1 MRQMGDGEGVCWA
14 IAGGGDGGSAAKDNM
29 MRTKGCSLCAA
40 NGGGFKALASNL
52 SDADG
57 VETHSLD

>member
-1 MRQMGDGEGVCWA
+1 VRRMGDGEGVCRA
-14 IAGGGDGGSAAKDNM
+14 MRKGDGGSAAKDNM
-29 MRTKGCSLCAA
+29 MRTKGCGLCAA